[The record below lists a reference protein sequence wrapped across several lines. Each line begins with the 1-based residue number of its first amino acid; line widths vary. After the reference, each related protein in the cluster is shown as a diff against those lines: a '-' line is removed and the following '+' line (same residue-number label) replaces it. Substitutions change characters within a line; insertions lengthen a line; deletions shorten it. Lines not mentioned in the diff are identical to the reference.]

1 MLKWLQTLS
10 KTKQRVIYI
19 SAILISILSFCLI
32 IASIAHDGYNEF
44 AKAFYIYKQ
53 EPIVDPRWEEFN
65 KLAQDNKLA
74 PEVISKIKEIYGTTF
89 YTETEQQNALGFGFF
104 IATMTLLFAICLMIT
119 SSLSYVSIGLIK
131 YNIHTAYRE
140 NMIPEEEFTQLL
152 NIFELIEVKE
162 RKSKR
167 KALALLNEAIQE
179 EEQKGA
185 QDNEE

>member
-10 KTKQRVIYI
+10 KTKQRIIYI

-53 EPIVDPRWEEFN
+53 EPIIDPRWEQFQ
-65 KLAQDNKLA
+65 KVAQDSNIS
-74 PEVISKIKEIYGTTF
+74 PEVVAKVKEIYGGTF
-89 YTETEQQNALGFGFF
+89 YTEVEEQNALGFGFF
-104 IATMTLLFAICLMIT
+104 IATMTLLFALCITIT

-140 NMIPEEEFTQLL
+140 NMIPEAEFTQLL
-152 NIFELIEVKE
+152 NIFETIEASE
-162 RKSKR
+162 RKSK
-167 KALALLNEAIQE
+167 KETLKLLNEAIKEQE
-179 EEQKGA
+179 EEA
-185 QDNEE
+185 QNE